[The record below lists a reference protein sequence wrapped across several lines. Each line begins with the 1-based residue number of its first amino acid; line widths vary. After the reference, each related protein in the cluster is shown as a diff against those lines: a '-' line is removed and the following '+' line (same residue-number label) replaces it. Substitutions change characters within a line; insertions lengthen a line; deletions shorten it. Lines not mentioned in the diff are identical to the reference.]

1 MKKLQKFYLVFLS
14 VILVITLTACNKS
27 TSDSSSSR
35 MQASEEVMTFAT
47 ILHDAKSLNYETH
60 MYSKDLDKYR
70 TTRTYNYIMLSRH
83 GEIIFEPQIYLEK
96 LFHHL

>member
-14 VILVITLTACNKS
+14 VILVVTLTACNKS
-27 TSDSSSSR
+27 ISDSSSSK

-60 MYSKDLDKYR
+60 AYTKYLDKLKNS
-70 TTRTYNYIMLSRH
+70 RTYNYKMFSRR
-83 GEIIFEPQIYLEK
+83 GEIIFEPQVFLERCV
-96 LFHHL
+96 